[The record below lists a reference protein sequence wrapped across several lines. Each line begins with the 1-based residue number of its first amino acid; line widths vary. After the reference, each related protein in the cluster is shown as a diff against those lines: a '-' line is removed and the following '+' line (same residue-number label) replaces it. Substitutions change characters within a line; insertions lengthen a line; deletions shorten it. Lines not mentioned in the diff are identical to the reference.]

1 MNICVKKNPAMCLA
15 SSRESQEGSMAEMEQ
30 TRRRK
35 KGSKGANDAGF
46 LSHIF
51 SLAALGLSCCMR
63 AFSSCTEQGATLCCG
78 A

>member
-1 MNICVKKNPAMCLA
+1 
-15 SSRESQEGSMAEMEQ
+15 MAEMEQ

-63 AFSSCTEQGATLCCG
+63 AFSSCKEQGATLCCG